1 MNNIKLNY
9 NNDTNSKLAKFLA
22 LARRKRI
29 IALTQRNVKLQHGAA
44 SNQTKTIKRK
54 MDTNGNEQEDE
65 VKIKMKK
72 YIETLERKIENLEKS
87 QSLGDTRVVQI
98 RETTSSSS
106 VDSEISGNLKD
117 GRNDLRIVPTN
128 EITKPKSS
136 NSQTNSYEDR
146 NSINILEDL
155 MLSQAIDRTI
165 SRISYFSGNKDE
177 DFSIW
182 FDDLKDA
189 LKKYSINEEEK
200 ILLLKSKLKGDAR
213 YTFEGFQP
221 HVTQTLEKIG
231 QAMET
236 VFGIAHDTREWLNK
250 LNETKQKQSESIHVF
265 AHRIS
270 RMVLKAY
277 PETKNVM
284 ETNNKLS
291 IDYFLRGL
299 NDDIG
304 EQVSILKPKTLEI
317 AIEQAMRIES
327 KHQIKKKT
335 KAKHDNFSKPKLEL
349 NALSEATHEPYKN
362 DINNRFKQLH
372 EKISNNTKREQQ
384 LEEKLNVL
392 IEGQKRAEHCNYNS
406 GTMKNN
412 LYQNR
417 TTDRYQMNCSHC
429 NKKGHS
435 YQTCYYATD
444 NDKKRL
450 QNKSNLNAQGPFS
463 NSQRTMK
470 P

>member
-1 MNNIKLNY
+1 MNHIKLNY
-9 NNDTNSKLAKFLA
+9 KNDTNSKLAKFLA

-44 SNQTKTIKRK
+44 SNQTKTIKRNI
-54 MDTNGNEQEDE
+54 DTNDNEHEDE
-65 VKIKMKK
+65 VKIKMKI
-72 YIETLERKIENLEKS
+72 YIETLERKIEGLEKS

-106 VDSEISGNLKD
+106 VDSEISENLKD
-117 GRNDLRIVPTN
+117 GRNDFRIVPTN
-128 EITKPKSS
+128 EITKQKCS

-165 SRISYFSGNKDE
+165 SRISYFSGSKDE

-182 FDDLKDA
+182 SDDLKDA

-221 HVTQTLEKIG
+221 HITQTLEKIG
-231 QAMET
+231 RAMET

-284 ETNNKLS
+284 SL
-291 IDYFLRGL
+291 I
-299 NDDIG
+299 
-304 EQVSILKPKTLEI
+304 
-317 AIEQAMRIES
+317 
-327 KHQIKKKT
+327 
-335 KAKHDNFSKPKLEL
+335 
-349 NALSEATHEPYKN
+349 
-362 DINNRFKQLH
+362 INSQL
-372 EKISNNTKREQQ
+372 I
-384 LEEKLNVL
+384 
-392 IEGQKRAEHCNYNS
+392 
-406 GTMKNN
+406 
-412 LYQNR
+412 
-417 TTDRYQMNCSHC
+417 
-429 NKKGHS
+429 
-435 YQTCYYATD
+435 TCY
-444 NDKKRL
+444 
-450 QNKSNLNAQGPFS
+450 GV
-463 NSQRTMK
+463 
-470 P
+470 